1 MNDAL
6 INRLK
11 KLLALAG
18 NNSNQAEAEAAMAKA
33 QKIAIEHNI
42 DLAMIGNS
50 QAENETEIICDKMEF
65 GQRLPTVSAYVEII
79 LKRFFNVRVI
89 RSGGRIGGRKLI
101 FVGKRDD
108 VDAAKYI
115 YTWLAETMVTCWHK
129 YKRDLSVPLRHK
141 QSYLI
146 GFHTGLASKL
156 ESNRRSTEADRLKN
170 DADKNKYALAV
181 VNLQKQ
187 IQNFIDNEFG
197 RVGSATGKRVQV
209 NAGSY
214 ARGVSDGNNCSIGN
228 RTAGRLAY

>member
-6 INRLK
+6 IDRLK
-11 KLLALAG
+11 KLLSLAG
-18 NNSNQAEAEAAMAKA
+18 NNSSQAEAEAAMAKA
-33 QKIAIEHNI
+33 QQLAIQYNI
-42 DLAMIGNS
+42 DLAMIGDS
-50 QAENETEIICDKMEF
+50 QAENESEIIRDEMEF
-65 GQRLPTVSAYVEII
+65 GQRLPTVSCYVESI

-115 YTWLAETMVTCWHK
+115 YTWLAETMVRCWNC
-129 YKRDLSVPLRHK
+129 YKHDLSVPLSHK

-146 GFHTGLASKL
+146 GFYNGLATKL
-156 ESNRRSTEADRLKN
+156 EANKRSVEADKLTN

-197 RVGSATGKRVQV
+197 RVGKATGKRIEV

-214 ARGVSDGNNCSIGN
+214 ARGVSDGNNCNIGN